1 MFFYADLPAVPSG
14 ARLEGRSIYRGDAM
28 IEFEDEAAG
37 RIMETI
43 WGKSLPRHIAR
54 IDVEEVLKDYKALIL
69 REVRDSVDRTINEH
83 HPRAKERTEAGG

>member
-37 RIMETI
+37 RIMAPLI
-43 WGKSLPRHIAR
+43 WAWEHVPKLSLSVPIQLAR
-54 IDVEEVLKDYKALIL
+54 
-69 REVRDSVDRTINEH
+69 
-83 HPRAKERTEAGG
+83 